1 MCQTGGYFDETYCQ
15 WLANCQTQNAWILR
29 EERGDSPD
37 HRMPMIG
44 VSKLRHVVDGVIAVT
59 ASTGGSIMELTLG
72 SVMYCSVM
80 LIFVKSVMLD

>member
-1 MCQTGGYFDETYCQ
+1 
-15 WLANCQTQNAWILR
+15 
-29 EERGDSPD
+29 
-37 HRMPMIG
+37 MPMIG

-80 LIFVKSVMLD
+80 LIFVKRVMLD